1 MSGIRA
7 IQTGE
12 HALVGD
18 IIADSFA
25 DDPVN
30 LWIFRNAL
38 GMKGFYSLAAR
49 KLYLKKGYGHVAD
62 DDGCALWLPPGVR
75 KHIPLW
81 NSLDIAASMIRH
93 SGAGS
98 IRRGSEVDGGL
109 EARHPT
115 QPHHYLFAIGTRP
128 AKQGKGIGG
137 MLMAAGL
144 KIADADNLP
153 AYLESSKES
162 NVSFYRRFGFEV
174 IEKLVPAA
182 DAPPLWLMWREARA
196 QGS

>member
-1 MSGIRA
+1 MTEIRA
-7 IQTGE
+7 LNKNE
-12 HALVGD
+12 YVLAGD

-30 LWIFRNAL
+30 LWIFRNSK
-38 GMKGFYSLAAR
+38 GMQGFYTLAAK
-49 KLYLKKGYGHVAD
+49 KLYLSRGYGHVAGN
-62 DDGCALWLPPGVR
+62 DGCALWLPPGVR

-93 SGAGS
+93 SGASS
-98 IRRGSEVDGGL
+98 IVRGSGVDAGL

-115 QPHHYLFAIGTRP
+115 EPHHYLFAIGTRP
-128 AKQGKGIGG
+128 VKQGKGIGG
-137 MLMAAGL
+137 KLMAAGL
-144 KIADADNLP
+144 EKADADNLP

-174 IEKLVPAA
+174 IDRLVPALNC
-182 DAPPLWLMWREARA
+182 PPLWLMWREAHR
-196 QGS
+196 SS